1 MINDRRAEKNS
12 IAVLADQ
19 IVTRA
24 VLADLPRALGVE
36 CLEKDHRITA
46 AELEETLRTE
56 AVDVGEGDVLLIR
69 TGKHAGTRQQELVG
83 VHGFRPT
90 RNRARGVT
98 LGSRTKTCG
107 DGHRFMGL
115 RGLAQRVRDH
125 VASSCSGDS
134 SPGTTNR

>member
-69 TGKHAGTRQQELVG
+69 TDERAWARASKSWSEYTDSDQPGIGLEEL
-83 VHGFRPT
+83 P
-90 RNRARGVT
+90 
-98 LGSRTKTCG
+98 
-107 DGHRFMGL
+107 
-115 RGLAQRVRDH
+115 
-125 VASSCSGDS
+125 
-134 SPGTTNR
+134 